1 MDIEDA
7 HIGRRLREV
16 RSWRRLS
23 LSAVAGLAGITPAY
37 LSMLERGLRPVA
49 RRQTLESL
57 SHALRVSPSE
67 LTGKPWDQPTSRGSE
82 THPDLVALAASLDAF
97 ELGEDPG
104 GEVRDW
110 PAVAADVDRLVDLMQ
125 LTADYVA
132 QGEMLPGL
140 LRELHALYLRNPQH
154 RPDVLLALTRCY
166 SSATWVAKLLGSDG
180 LTLMAAM
187 RAQHCADELGSV
199 QWSGYTTWLRGVTT
213 GSLNRAKQYERAV
226 AKADTLVS
234 GLDDPEVVQAYGQ
247 LHLSAALAA
256 AAQAD
261 RDTAMTHLN
270 EAGAVADRLDVE
282 VGDFAKVWFG
292 KTNVGIWRTTL
303 GLEFGDGAKVAEDA
317 RSVQIEMIPS
327 PARRSVFFANVG
339 RALLS
344 NKKSHAT
351 GLSLILR
358 AEQLAPQHIR
368 GDVFLREAV
377 ADLLRQAR
385 RDAGGRDLRG
395 LAWRMGIAPTG

>member
-23 LSAVAGLAGITPAY
+23 LTAVAGLAGITPAY

-57 SHALRVSPSE
+57 AQALRVSPAE

-82 THPDLVALAASLDAF
+82 AHPDLVALAASLDAF

-110 PAVAADVDRLVDLMQ
+110 LAVAIDVDRLVHLMQ
-125 LTADYVA
+125 FAADYVT

-140 LRELHALYLRNPQH
+140 LRELHALYLRDPQH

-187 RAQHCADELGSV
+187 RAQQCADELGSP

-213 GSLNRAKQYERAV
+213 GSLNRQRQYERAV
-226 AKADTLVS
+226 AKADALVS

-261 RDTAMTHLN
+261 RDTAMTHLG
-270 EAGAVADRLDVE
+270 EANAVADRLDVE
-282 VGDFAKVWFG
+282 VGGFAQVWFG

-317 RSVQIEMIPS
+317 RSVQIETIPS
-327 PARRSVFFANVG
+327 PARRAVFFANVG

-344 NKKSHAT
+344 EKKSTAS
-351 GLSLILR
+351 GLGLVLK

-377 ADLLRQAR
+377 ADLLRRAR